1 MPMLEIFFPSGGG
14 AELTKA
20 LGKLRNFCRRQGASR
35 ALSRRCALG
44 RFACSGGCS
53 GVADGSTASGARAP
67 DFAVDLL
74 NGSTFRLSD
83 HIGKHVVVID
93 FWTTFCQPCL
103 PAMLHLEEIYKKYGK
118 QGLVVLGVSMDP
130 RHCGNV
136 PLFVRSRGLTF
147 PVAHDA
153 QSRVTDLYNKKS
165 SAPFQVLISK
175 QGVIVK
181 QREAYQP
188 GDEVG
193 MEEDIKA
200 ALAQE
205 LFGLARD
212 GRTWA
217 TCRARCHAFVDFVFF
232 APQSPHSRPLR
243 QRSCFTRRSRNL
255 RPLLPVLRVMV
266 QRPLRRRPQRHLQ
279 ALRHPLRR
287 VRKRRLRLRPR
298 QHRAESKRVQQHLLL
313 ARLTKRK
320 RRLHHEGDSTT

>member
-1 MPMLEIFFPSGGG
+1 MSTTSVVAKGL
-14 AELTKA
+14 
-20 LGKLRNFCRRQGASR
+20 R
-35 ALSRRCALG
+35 ALCLGAALSAGLCA
-44 RFACSGGCS
+44 AGGCS

-103 PAMLHLEEIYKKYGK
+103 PAMLHLEEIYKKYEK

-130 RHCGNV
+130 SDTAGNV
-136 PLFVRSRGLTF
+136 PSFVRSRGLTF

-175 QGVIVK
+175 QGVIIK

-232 APQSPHSRPLR
+232 APQSPHSPRLR

-255 RPLLPVLRVMV
+255 RPLLLVLRVMA
-266 QRPLRRRPQRHLQ
+266 QRPLRRRPQRRLR

-287 VRKRRLRLRPR
+287 ARKTHQRLRPR
-298 QHRAESKRVQQHLLL
+298 HQRAASIRRQRHLLL
-313 ARLTKRK
+313 ARLTRRK
-320 RRLHHEGDSTT
+320 KRLHHEGDSTM